1 MWSADVTFMPF
12 VCIILKKIKGM
23 GMSFVPAHCVVKKGL
38 KYEKRPES
46 ALHKQKRGG
55 NYLTITFLQ

>member
-1 MWSADVTFMPF
+1 MPF